1 VAVEVVAVEAV
12 AADAAEAMG
21 VEVVYGGCGGAAEA
35 EVAAEVAAEAPDE
48 PSATA
53 IRSKPP
59 LLPRRGVTLHRAT
72 GVGPTAAA
80 EAGAAADTDAGSA
93 AAPAGVLG
101 VRGDLGV
108 CSPSLRRELPGE
120 RGLSCA
126 RSSPSELPR
135 SRERSRSPAE
145 SSEPGTTAP
154 AGTTVGLR
162 GEERCS
168 CHGPFP
174 RAAAGS
180 GGGGGGSLV
189 RAAGGSLIGR
199 HGWSCSRLVGLDRW
213 LGRGSGSNKGG
224 NRGPGIRT
232 SCA

>member
-1 VAVEVVAVEAV
+1 
-12 AADAAEAMG
+12 M
-21 VEVVYGGCGGAAEA
+21 AEA
-35 EVAAEVAAEAPDE
+35 EAEAPFE

-53 IRSKPP
+53 IRSNPP
-59 LLPRRGVTLHRAT
+59 LLPRRGEETLRRTTA
-72 GVGPTAAA
+72 VAAA
-80 EAGAAADTDAGSA
+80 EAGADADTDAGSVT
-93 AAPAGVLG
+93 APAGVLG

-108 CSPSLRRELPGE
+108 SASTLG
-120 RGLSCA
+120 RGLPAELELSCLS
-126 RSSPSELPR
+126 RSPSELPR

-154 AGTTVGLR
+154 AGTTIPGLR

-189 RAAGGSLIGR
+189 RVAGGSLICR
-199 HGWSCSRLVGLDRW
+199 HGWSCCCVARLNRW
-213 LGRGSGSNKGG
+213 RRRKIGYVYCGDGHVRRSVTCWLLH
-224 NRGPGIRT
+224 GPRV
-232 SCA
+232 